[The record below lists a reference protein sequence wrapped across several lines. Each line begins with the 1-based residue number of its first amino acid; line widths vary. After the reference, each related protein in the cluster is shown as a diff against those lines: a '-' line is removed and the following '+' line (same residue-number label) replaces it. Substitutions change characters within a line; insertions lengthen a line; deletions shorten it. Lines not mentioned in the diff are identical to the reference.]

1 MTIEAKPQQ
10 LHELFVLLS
19 GRQLSDKEVAPMVA
33 RALLALDDPSAYI
46 NDYPDDEWITEG
58 YALDESQE
66 GALRLLRWVLF
77 DELSPWLSIG
87 DKADELAE
95 RVIDRLIQD
104 GIVIE
109 DPPAQLRTLDEYRLY
124 LNEQLSEPSGES
136 PPKELVQFD
145 PGYTDE
151 VGFLVV
157 NRSDVPR
164 ILELA
169 RRYRLR
175 LNNLS

>member
-1 MTIEAKPQQ
+1 MTLEAKPQQ

-19 GRQLSDKEVAPMVA
+19 DRQLSDKEIAPMVV

-46 NDYPDDEWITEG
+46 NDYPDDEWITDG
-58 YALDESQE
+58 YALDESHD
-66 GALRLLRWVLF
+66 AAIRLLHWVLF

-104 GIVIE
+104 GIVVQ
-109 DPPAQLRTLDEYRLY
+109 DPPTHLRTLDEYRLY
-124 LNEQLSEPSGES
+124 LNEQLGALSGES
-136 PPKELVQFD
+136 GPKELVQFD

-157 NRSDVPR
+157 NRSDVAR
-164 ILELA
+164 IMELA
-169 RRYRLR
+169 CLYHLR
-175 LNNLS
+175 LNNAD